1 MASPAAQSED
11 SIRTLEVVGSLC
23 LATDL
28 AMGFPFEHG
37 FQSAVVGM
45 RLADRLGVSDEL
57 RRDTL
62 YACLLFYVGCTADS
76 EAASS
81 RFAPGAL
88 LNHFQPVIFGSA
100 GQLARGV
107 ARALADPQHPAP
119 VRAVEGML
127 RLPAAA
133 RGHRLHVVAMC
144 EVAEMLAS
152 RLGAPPAVSAMFA
165 DFTARWDGKG
175 SSGAKG
181 EGLPVALRVAHVARD
196 ASFQSLLQG
205 SEGAVAVIRERSG
218 GAFDPHVVAALTS
231 EMLSPVSAPGAHN
244 ELLAR
249 EPKPWLTLRGSGI
262 DQALGGIG
270 DFADLVSSY
279 FTGHGAAVSD
289 LTVRAAALLGL
300 STEDVVA
307 VGRAG
312 RVHDIGRVAVET
324 HAWNRPDA
332 LAVDQWERMR
342 MHPHY
347 TERVLAPSAFLSR
360 LGAIAST
367 HHERIDGTGYHRGVA
382 GPSLGQADRVLAAAD
397 TFCTACEPR
406 PYRAALAPEQAAA
419 RLAGLAAGGQ
429 LDTDAVAAVL
439 EAAGQPVPHIPRPA
453 GLTDR
458 EAQVVVLLA
467 RGMQTK
473 QIAHRLGISAKTA
486 DRHIQNAYA
495 KMRVST
501 RAAATIFA
509 MQHGLGV
516 WGELPMGDATHRT

>member
-1 MASPAAQSED
+1 
-11 SIRTLEVVGSLC
+11 
-23 LATDL
+23 
-28 AMGFPFEHG
+28 MGFPLEHG

-45 RLADRLGVSDEL
+45 RLADRLGVSDDL

-76 EAASS
+76 EAAAR
-81 RFAPGAL
+81 RFAPGSL
-88 LNHFQPVIFGSA
+88 LNHFQPVIFGSP

-107 ARALADPQHPAP
+107 TRALADPQHPAP
-119 VRAVEGML
+119 VRALEGVL

-152 RLGAPPAVSAMFA
+152 RLGAPPDVSAMFA

-181 EGLPVALRVAHVARD
+181 QDLPVALRVAHVARD
-196 ASFQSLLQG
+196 ASFQSLLRG

-218 GAFDPHVVAALTS
+218 GAFDPDVVAALTG
-231 EMLSPVSAPGAHN
+231 EMLSPASAPGAHD
-244 ELLAR
+244 ELLAS
-249 EPKPWLTLRGSGI
+249 EPKPWLMLRGSGV

-270 DFADLVSSY
+270 DFADLVSSC
-279 FTGHGAAVSD
+279 FTGHSAAVAD
-289 LTVRAAALLGL
+289 LSARAAALLGL
-300 STEDVVA
+300 SAEDVVA

-324 HAWNRPDA
+324 HAWNRSEE
-332 LAVDQWERMR
+332 LTVDQWERMR
-342 MHPHY
+342 MHAHY
-347 TERVLAPSAFLSR
+347 TERVLASSAFLSR
-360 LGAIAST
+360 LGSIASA
-367 HHERIDGTGYHRGVA
+367 HHERIDGTGYHRGVE
-382 GPSLGQADRVLAAAD
+382 GPSLGPSDRVLAAAD

-406 PYRAALAPEQAAA
+406 PHRSALPPEQASA
-419 RLAGLAAGGQ
+419 RLAGLAAEGR
-429 LDTDAVAAVL
+429 LDADAVTAVL
-439 EAAGQPVPHIPRPA
+439 KAAGQTVPHIPRPA

-458 EAQVVVLLA
+458 EAQVVGLLA

-473 QIAHRLGISAKTA
+473 QIAHRLGISTKTA

-501 RAAATIFA
+501 RAAATLFA

-516 WGELPMGDATHRT
+516 WGELPMADAIHPT